1 MQQASYYCSSRSE
14 AYVEVK
20 RLLFSSRCKY
30 RCSNVLLHDA
40 LAHMVQG
47 YQVHGTLNSGDCNGQ
62 RAW

>member
-1 MQQASYYCSSRSE
+1 
-14 AYVEVK
+14 
-20 RLLFSSRCKY
+20 
-30 RCSNVLLHDA
+30 VLLHDA